1 MCGCGSYF
9 GIYYLQLILH
19 MYCDFWVVLLVDT
32 CLSYRAEPHLAF
44 NPPETCMVILF
55 CWARKKTLFMLSSRF
70 GIVFASE
77 NYALHMAIGI
87 VFSSENNAL
96 HMAKCLLI
104 QIPPGTYGRSST
116 SLVHVIFAHL
126 CLCHVDVFAGYIVSL
141 CQLVLLYKW

>member
-1 MCGCGSYF
+1 
-9 GIYYLQLILH
+9 
-19 MYCDFWVVLLVDT
+19 
-32 CLSYRAEPHLAF
+32 
-44 NPPETCMVILF
+44 
-55 CWARKKTLFMLSSRF
+55 MLSSRF

-96 HMAKCLLI
+96 HMAKCLFI

-141 CQLVLLYKW
+141 CQLVLLYK